1 MEGVCVWESEHDPS
15 EVETLAQ
22 DIVSF
27 DPISVHVDP
36 PSVEYLCSR
45 PVPFAIA
52 VLTANSCEAPAFID
66 LPLSSPVTL
75 PPKYIQSPTAPLT
88 ALVALFCT
96 KNVIATLLPL
106 LSTFIFILPIVPPW
120 PSPLFLQPF
129 VAWETAGAITGQL
142 IVIVESVASDWLN
155 PSEVLATEYLIITA
169 VPWLCAGTER
179 EELSVEPAATVAVL
193 RVV

>member
-1 MEGVCVWESEHDPS
+1 MLRVMDGVCVCESEHDPS

-27 DPISVHVDP
+27 EPISVHVDP

-52 VLTANSCEAPAFID
+52 VFTTNSCEAPAFID

-75 PPKYIQSPTAPLT
+75 PPKYNQSPTAPVT

-106 LSTFIFILPIVPPW
+106 LSTFIFILPIVPPC
-120 PSPLFLQPF
+120 PVPLFLQPF
-129 VAWETAGAITGQL
+129 VA
-142 IVIVESVASDWLN
+142 
-155 PSEVLATEYLIITA
+155 
-169 VPWLCAGTER
+169 
-179 EELSVEPAATVAVL
+179 
-193 RVV
+193 